1 MLAFNIGGKLMENC
15 SIKDLMEDMIYRIEI
30 TKRARIKASAR
41 LRTKHLRY
49 EKIIHLYSI
58 LILILTIWFL
68 GNDELNIQ
76 STKILLIFSLTI
88 TFLSMYLNMQNYKER
103 AGSFETNYQNLDIL
117 LNRIK
122 RMSLSEKELGIDEL
136 KEIQREYEKL
146 LIDKE
151 NHLPIDYKK
160 ASEDY
165 TKSQQRKKQKKNSSD
180 HDTRETKAVDKTQK
194 SYMMVINKFN
204 SIQWIELIKY
214 ICLAVFPI
222 LIILILL
229 IFEFLMKKFM

>member
-1 MLAFNIGGKLMENC
+1 MEEKTLQNDKFTNL
-15 SIKDLMEDMIYRIEI
+15 IHDLKYRIEI

-41 LRTKHLRY
+41 LRSKHLRY

-76 STKILLIFSLTI
+76 STKILLVFSLTI

-122 RMSLSEKELGIDEL
+122 RMLLNDQDIGIDEI

-151 NHLPIDYKK
+151 NHLPIDYKE
-160 ASEDY
+160 AFEDY
-165 TKSQQRKKQKKNSSD
+165 TKSQERKNKRDITGDNDRKKPKMIDESRKW
-180 HDTRETKAVDKTQK
+180 
-194 SYMMVINKFN
+194 YMKVVEKVKL
-204 SIQWIELIKY
+204 IQWIELIKS
-214 ICLAVFPI
+214 ICLAIFPV
-222 LIILILL
+222 IIIMILL
-229 IFEFLMKKFM
+229 LFEFLVGKFI

>member
-1 MLAFNIGGKLMENC
+1 MQNSNIT
-15 SIKDLMEDMIYRIEI
+15 DLIIDLKYRIEV

-41 LRTKHLRY
+41 LRSKHLRY
-49 EKIIHLYSI
+49 EKVIHLYSI

-68 GNDELNIQ
+68 GNDELNQQ

-117 LNRIK
+117 LNRIN
-122 RMSLSEKELGIDEL
+122 RRLLSDKVMGIDDI

-151 NHLPIDYKK
+151 NHLGIDYKE

-165 TKSQQRKKQKKNSSD
+165 TRSQKRKNKEVIITGEGQEKAGDKFQKFYKN
-180 HDTRETKAVDKTQK
+180 TMKKLNA
-194 SYMMVINKFN
+194 
-204 SIQWIELIKY
+204 IQWIELIKY
-214 ICLAVFPI
+214 ICLAIFPVI
-222 LIILILL
+222 IILVLL
-229 IFEFLMKKFM
+229 VFEFLIEKFN

>member
-1 MLAFNIGGKLMENC
+1 MQNDNIIDVLN
-15 SIKDLMEDMIYRIEI
+15 DMKYRIEI

-41 LRTKHLRY
+41 LRSKHLIY

-68 GNDELNIQ
+68 GNDELNTQ
-76 STKILLIFSLTI
+76 STKILLILSLTI

-122 RMSLSEKELGIDEL
+122 RKLLSDEVIGIGDIKEF
-136 KEIQREYEKL
+136 QREYEKL

-151 NHLPIDYKK
+151 NHSDIDYKK
-160 ASEDY
+160 AFEDY
-165 TKSQQRKKQKKNSSD
+165 TRSQSRKSKDNILTDEGEEKNKAKDEIQKVYNVVIKK
-180 HDTRETKAVDKTQK
+180 
-194 SYMMVINKFN
+194 INN
-204 SIQWIELIKY
+204 IQWFEIMKY
-214 ICLAVFPI
+214 ICLAIFPVI
-222 LIILILL
+222 IILILL
-229 IFEFLMKKFM
+229 VFEFLMKKFL